1 MNLKKPKFW
10 DNKKPNLNAYLL
22 YPLAFFIETI
32 KKLFPKP
39 NKKKFKIKTI
49 CIGNILVSYLHM
61 KALQNLP
68 FLNSYYLA
76 YLKKLLLK
84 LYILFF
90 I

>member
-39 NKKKFKIKTI
+39 NKKKFKIFNHSFMSI
-49 CIGNILVSYLHM
+49 
-61 KALQNLP
+61 
-68 FLNSYYLA
+68 
-76 YLKKLLLK
+76 
-84 LYILFF
+84 
-90 I
+90 